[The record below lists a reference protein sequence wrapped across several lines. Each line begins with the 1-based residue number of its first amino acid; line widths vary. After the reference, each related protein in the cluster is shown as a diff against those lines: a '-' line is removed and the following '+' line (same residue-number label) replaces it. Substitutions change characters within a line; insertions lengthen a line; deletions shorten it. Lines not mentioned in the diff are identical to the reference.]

1 MTAVVDAPAVP
12 GPTRRRPARS
22 RRLIGLAV
30 LLLLVVVAALA
41 SIAVGTRSIGLDEV
55 WRALFDGGLSTEEAV
70 IVRQLR
76 VPRTA
81 LGLLVGLALGVA
93 GALMQGH
100 TRNPLGDPGL
110 LGVTAGASLAV
121 VVAIAWF
128 GIATPSGYVWFAF
141 AGALAGT
148 VLVYAIGSA
157 GRGGPTP
164 VTLALAGAALS
175 ALLYALVRAVLVSD
189 QQTLDSFRFWV
200 VGALAGRGADI
211 AWQVAPFIAVGLL
224 LAVANAP
231 ALEPARARRGRR
243 PRSRPAR
250 LARPRRRPD
259 GDHAA
264 VRGRDRRVRADRV
277 RRAGRAARR
286 PRVHRPRPPLA
297 DPLLGTAGRR
307 PAADR
312 RRHRPDRRPPR
323 RAPGGHRAGPD
334 RGPVLHRAGA
344 PPPDGRPVTART
356 TVRIGPAS
364 AVLRWRQ
371 LAVPLVAL
379 VVLVLLSA
387 VSLGRGDFPIG
398 IGDVLRTL
406 AGLGEKAQEFIVL
419 QLRAPRIVVG
429 LLVGLAL
436 GVAGALFQTFARNP
450 LASPDVLGIT
460 QGASVGAVA
469 AIVLTGGGVIGVPLA
484 ALAGALLT
492 GALLFVLTWRAGI
505 DGYRLVLVGIALWSA
520 MAALTD
526 WLLTNAEIYDA
537 AAAYVWITGSLNART
552 WDHAV
557 PLALSLL
564 VLVPLALAAGRV
576 LGVLQFGDDQLV

>member
-1 MTAVVDAPAVP
+1 M
-12 GPTRRRPARS
+12 
-22 RRLIGLAV
+22 
-30 LLLLVVVAALA
+30 
-41 SIAVGTRSIGLDEV
+41 
-55 WRALFDGGLSTEEAV
+55 
-70 IVRQLR
+70 
-76 VPRTA
+76 
-81 LGLLVGLALGVA
+81 
-93 GALMQGH
+93 
-100 TRNPLGDPGL
+100 
-110 LGVTAGASLAV
+110 
-121 VVAIAWF
+121 
-128 GIATPSGYVWFAF
+128 
-141 AGALAGT
+141 
-148 VLVYAIGSA
+148 
-157 GRGGPTP
+157 
-164 VTLALAGAALS
+164 
-175 ALLYALVRAVLVSD
+175 
-189 QQTLDSFRFWV
+189 
-200 VGALAGRGADI
+200 
-211 AWQVAPFIAVGLL
+211 
-224 LAVANAP
+224 
-231 ALEPARARRGRR
+231 
-243 PRSRPAR
+243 
-250 LARPRRRPD
+250 
-259 GDHAA
+259 
-264 VRGRDRRVRADRV
+264 
-277 RRAGRAARR
+277 
-286 PRVHRPRPPLA
+286 
-297 DPLLGTAGRR
+297 
-307 PAADR
+307 
-312 RRHRPDRRPPR
+312 
-323 RAPGGHRAGPD
+323 
-334 RGPVLHRAGA
+334 
-344 PPPDGRPVTART
+344 TART

-436 GVAGALFQTFARNP
+436 GIAGALFQTFARNP

-492 GALLFVLTWRAGI
+492 GALLFALTWRAGI

-576 LGVLQFGDDQLV
+576 LGVLQFGDDTARGLGVRLPLAQTAVVLIAVGLVATAVAAAGPIAFVALVVPQIAVRLTGGSRPPLLASGLLGAVLVVGADLATRTLLPQALPVGILTAAIGAPYLLWLLVRGRRRSTS